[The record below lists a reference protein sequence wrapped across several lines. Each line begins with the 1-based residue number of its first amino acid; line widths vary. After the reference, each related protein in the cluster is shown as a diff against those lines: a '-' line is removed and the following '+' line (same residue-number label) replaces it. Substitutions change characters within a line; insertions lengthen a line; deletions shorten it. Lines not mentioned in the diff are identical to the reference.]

1 MEAFKRNIKFGF
13 KISLLMDLTVLF
25 LWFGFVF
32 TNLFLFNYLMIV
44 LSIIHISFIYTVF
57 YFLKKNKIDYSVP
70 KEYKLI
76 LIVGTVISL
85 TMVSIDIFINWEN
98 ALSLGL
104 MLFNSILFLSYPIQ
118 RYILKNK

>member
-1 MEAFKRNIKFGF
+1 MEGFNKNLKFGF
-13 KISLLMDLTVLF
+13 KISLLIDLIVLF

-32 TNLFLFNYLMIV
+32 TDLLLFNYLMVV
-44 LSIIHISFIYTVF
+44 LSIIHITLIYMVF

-76 LIVGTVISL
+76 LMVGTVIGL
-85 TMVSIDIFINWEN
+85 TMVIIDIFINWEN

-104 MLFNSILFLSYPIQ
+104 MLFNSILFLSYPIK
-118 RYILKNK
+118 RYIVHE